1 MAYAV
6 MDDIETV
13 APTVRKLTDDELK
26 AVADAKD
33 VLARQYIELVLSGCK
48 YESGHES
55 EFFGDELQ
63 ADIIAYHKRADE
75 WPEAGKEGA
84 KGSGTSAPREARKL
98 SHYIFKR

>member
-1 MAYAV
+1 MERQTLTSKDQILMAYAV

-75 WPEAGKEGA
+75 WPEAGKE
-84 KGSGTSAPREARKL
+84 E
-98 SHYIFKR
+98 